1 MNNSLKTALLGFITL
16 AVVSCKETKT
26 NQESSTENSKE
37 IQNAEKQ
44 MDTKADASF
53 TSEMA
58 ESVYANYQELRVA
71 LVNSD
76 ASAAQTAAI
85 NLVDNVLEE
94 QADMRSSALAMADA
108 TDIEKQRQLFSELT
122 QHLEPML
129 KESISE
135 GTLYKQFCPMA
146 FEGNGGYWISN
157 SDEIRNPY
165 YGDKMLKCGK
175 VVEEIH

>member
-1 MNNSLKTALLGFITL
+1 MKKVSMTIGIFTALLL
-16 AVVSCKETKT
+16 VMSCGEQKSKKDLQSATPNEVKQQ
-26 NQESSTENSKE
+26 NEPSTES
-37 IQNAEKQ
+37 
-44 MDTKADASF
+44 ADATF
-53 TSEMA
+53 TNEMT
-58 ESVYANYQELRVA
+58 ESIYANYQEIRVA

-85 NLVDNVLEE
+85 NLADNVSDE
-94 QADMRSSALAMADA
+94 QADMKSSALAMADA

-122 QHLEPML
+122 QNVEPML
-129 KESISE
+129 KESITE

-157 SDEIRNPY
+157 TDEIRNPY

-175 VVEEIH
+175 VVEEIQ